1 MKIVV
6 MEPLGVKMEQINA
19 LAAPLQ
25 AAGHDF
31 VYYTAKKTDQEKLLA
46 RVQQADVI
54 MLANQPLRR
63 RLSTPALI

>member
-6 MEPLGVKMEQINA
+6 MEPLGVNMELINA

-31 VYYTAKKTDQEKLLA
+31 VYYTEKETDQTKLLA
-46 RVQQADVI
+46 RVQQADII
-54 MLANQPLRR
+54 MPGQPAAECGDYQ
-63 RLSTPALI
+63 RLS

>member
-31 VYYTAKKTDQEKLLA
+31 VYYTAKETDQTKLLA
-46 RVQQADVI
+46 SS
-54 MLANQPLRR
+54 LNLYSP
-63 RLSTPALI
+63 

>member
-6 MEPLGVKMEQINA
+6 MEPLGVKMELINA

-31 VYYTAKKTDQEKLLA
+31 VYYTEKDTDQ
-46 RVQQADVI
+46 
-54 MLANQPLRR
+54 
-63 RLSTPALI
+63 T

>member
-6 MEPLGVKMEQINA
+6 MEPLGVKMELINA

-31 VYYTAKKTDQEKLLA
+31 VYYTEKDTDRDEA
-46 RVQQADVI
+46 AGTCAAGPI
-54 MLANQPLRR
+54 
-63 RLSTPALI
+63 LSCWLISR